1 LYLNIAVCSATEFNT
16 SFLSEGSVPS
26 AVRFSC
32 RNVNKVDGRVWG
44 GGVRNKHV
52 NGRDI
57 FRLSFV
63 LKSNHSGHGTANRVQ
78 KGVMGKGVG
87 GEECLL

>member
-1 LYLNIAVCSATEFNT
+1 
-16 SFLSEGSVPS
+16 
-26 AVRFSC
+26 
-32 RNVNKVDGRVWG
+32 VDRWG
-44 GGVRNKHV
+44 VGVGVRNKHV

-78 KGVMGKGVG
+78 KGVMGKEWEGRNAFCKFLSASEG
-87 GEECLL
+87 LNRFLASNEESFKTNLNL

>member
-1 LYLNIAVCSATEFNT
+1 M
-16 SFLSEGSVPS
+16 
-26 AVRFSC
+26 
-32 RNVNKVDGRVWG
+32 NKVDRWG
-44 GGVRNKHV
+44 VGVGVRNKHV

-78 KGVMGKGVG
+78 KGVMGKEWEGRNAFCKFLSASEG
-87 GEECLL
+87 LNRFLASNEESFKTNLNL

>member
-1 LYLNIAVCSATEFNT
+1 MVRYT
-16 SFLSEGSVPS
+16 SLLSEGMVPF

-32 RNVNKVDGRVWG
+32 RNVNKVDRWG
-44 GGVRNKHV
+44 VGVGVRNKHV

-78 KGVMGKGVG
+78 EGVMGKEWEG
-87 GEECLL
+87 GMPFVSSFPPLKV